1 MNIKNIHEHEEWF
14 EVLQT
19 SSKSQTAVMVLAPG
33 KSSGE
38 KPESHENSEQTL
50 LLVDGVLEAEIASEH
65 IQMKSGDVV
74 VIPAGVK
81 HKFTNP
87 SAGAAVTFS
96 VYCPPEYAP
105 DDKG

>member
-1 MNIKNIHEHEEWF
+1 MDLQNIYQHRDWF
-14 EVLQT
+14 EVMQT

-38 KPESHENSEQTL
+38 KAESHENGEQTL
-50 LLVDGVLEAEIASEH
+50 LLVDGELSAEIAGRH
-65 IQMKSGDVV
+65 TPMKRGDVV

-81 HKFTNP
+81 HKFTNSS
-87 SAGAAVTFS
+87 SAPAITFS

-105 DDKG
+105 DEKG